1 MSETRHSAIGTQA
14 YCSPP
19 DDISRVHVTEN
30 DGNKFSWQ
38 YTQSHVTVVLTV
50 NYIVIS
56 VERWCCRILSK
67 SLSKTKG
74 KNGAM

>member
-14 YCSPP
+14 YRSPL
-19 DDISRVHVTEN
+19 DDILRVHVTEN

-38 YTQSHVTVVLTV
+38 YTQSHVMVVLTV

-56 VERWCCRILSK
+56 INEGFW
-67 SLSKTKG
+67 
-74 KNGAM
+74 